1 MSKRKKKETVGDPKV
16 FVMPELMASGPVE
29 ASGLLKEHLEAERAR
44 GASSARERIEAYLK
58 DPGVAR
64 KPAGAAWPN
73 AGELAKMSGV
83 ERRRWL
89 TWDAQHWVD
98 SSLRKILGGKA
109 PREVFKLDAK
119 QRTRPTSA
127 ARDRNICAEVLRLI
141 ERCDYTRAA
150 AMERV
155 AEGFSVGLGV
165 VERATQLW
173 SWDAQGRKERHRY
186 VLLWEQKLRSAG
198 KLE

>member
-1 MSKRKKKETVGDPKV
+1 
-16 FVMPELMASGPVE
+16 MANGPAE
-29 ASGLLKEHLEAERAR
+29 ESGLLKEHLEDARAR
-44 GASSARERIEAYLK
+44 GVGSVRERIETYLR
-58 DPGVAR
+58 DPGVVR
-64 KPAGAAWPN
+64 KPAAAAWPN
-73 AGELAKMSGV
+73 AGELAEMSGV

-89 TWDAQHWVD
+89 TWEAQHWVD

-109 PREVFKLDAK
+109 PREVFKLDVKKRA
-119 QRTRPTSA
+119 RSTSS

-155 AEGFSVGLGV
+155 AEGFSVGPGV

-173 SWDAQGRKERHRY
+173 SWDAQGRKERHRF
-186 VLLWEQKLRSAG
+186 VLLWEQKLRNAG